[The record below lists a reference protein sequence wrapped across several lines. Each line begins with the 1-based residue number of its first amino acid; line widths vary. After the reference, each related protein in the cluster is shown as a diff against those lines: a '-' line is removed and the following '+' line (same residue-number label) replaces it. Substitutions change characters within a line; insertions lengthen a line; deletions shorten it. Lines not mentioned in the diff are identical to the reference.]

1 MNRKYSQRVRFKIN
15 KDSMDIPSSEYMF
28 PDTKYGG
35 KTNTMMT
42 MEFFKKVSHLQG
54 FLKIIILKYKY

>member
-1 MNRKYSQRVRFKIN
+1 ME
-15 KDSMDIPSSEYMF
+15 IPSSEYMF
-28 PDTKYGG
+28 PDTKYTGR
-35 KTNTMMT
+35 TNTMIT